1 MLTYG
6 LRGMKL
12 HGLDKD
18 VSDVGAPDA
27 GPTDAGSIPRGS
39 PTGGHRP
46 RVEETSD
53 RRNLVFEHDFHL
65 SENAA
70 ARNDAEELRKWLR
83 SSKELGLDPVGTQQD
98 QQDALKA
105 AIQMRKRRVRGAGA
119 GTGTDPD
126 PTEEGGTGSA
136 IGAVGTRRSRRRR
149 PTMPSVR
156 LVQTGR
162 VVID

>member
-1 MLTYG
+1 
-6 LRGMKL
+6 MKI

-18 VSDVGAPDA
+18 VSDVGAPDSS
-27 GPTDAGSIPRGS
+27 PTDAGSIPRGL

-83 SSKELGLDPVGTQQD
+83 SSKELGLDPIGTHQD

-105 AIQMRKRRVRGAGA
+105 AIQMRKRRIRGAGA
-119 GTGTDPD
+119 GTGTDPDPD

-136 IGAVGTRRSRRRR
+136 IRAVGTRRSRRRR
-149 PTMPSVR
+149 STMPPVR